1 MQNPAVDT
9 LINGLVH
16 ANTQADMLRYAH
28 ALDRV
33 LQWNYYWIP
42 NYYPPGTSTVW
53 WNRFG
58 MPNVQASND
67 EAIESWWEI
76 STTPLTNQQMTAE
89 RITPWQTRRAALMWA
104 YILRRLLLIIPTLV
118 IILLVNFVIVQAAPG
133 GPVEQAI
140 AHLQG
145 IGGASVGG
153 GSSEA
158 MSGSSRA
165 SRGLDPQLI
174 KDIEKQYGFDKPA
187 HERLWLMLK
196 SYAQLDFGKSF
207 FRGATVTDL
216 ILEKMPVTISLGL
229 WATLITYLV
238 SIPLGIRKA
247 VHHGSHFDVWSSTA
261 IIIGYAMPAFLFAMF
276 LIVVFAGGT
285 SLNWF
290 PVRGLVSDN
299 FESLST
305 LGKIADYFWHL
316 VLPVTALVIG
326 GFATLTILTKNSFL
340 NEITRQYVVTARAK
354 GLSERRVL
362 YGHVFRNA
370 MLLVVSGI
378 PQAFISVFFAG
389 SLLIEVIFSLDGLGR
404 MSYEA
409 AVSRDYPVVFGSL
422 FIFTLFGLLIK
433 LVGDLCYT
441 LVDPRIDF
449 AARNA

>member
-1 MQNPAVDT
+1 M
-9 LINGLVH
+9 
-16 ANTQADMLRYAH
+16 
-28 ALDRV
+28 
-33 LQWNYYWIP
+33 
-42 NYYPPGTSTVW
+42 
-53 WNRFG
+53 F
-58 MPNVQASND
+58 
-67 EAIESWWEI
+67 
-76 STTPLTNQQMTAE
+76 
-89 RITPWQTRRAALMWA
+89 A
-104 YILRRLLLIIPTLV
+104 YIVRRLLLIIPTLV

-145 IGGASVGG
+145 IGGGAVG
-153 GSSEA
+153 GSSGEGI
-158 MSGSSRA
+158 SGGSRA
-165 SRGLDPQLI
+165 SRGLDPKLI

-187 HERLWLMLK
+187 PERLWLMLK
-196 SYAQLDFGKSF
+196 SYTRLDFGNSF
-207 FRGATVTDL
+207 FRGSTVTDL

-247 VHHGSHFDVWSSTA
+247 VRHGSSFDVWSSTA
-261 IIIGYAMPAFLFAMF
+261 IVIGYAMPAFLFAMF
-276 LIVVFAGGT
+276 LIVLFAGGT

-290 PVRGLVSDN
+290 PVRGLVSEN
-299 FESLST
+299 FEELST
-305 LGKIADYFWHL
+305 VGKIADYFWHL

-370 MLLVVSGI
+370 MLLVISGI

-433 LVGDLCYT
+433 LIGDLCYT
-441 LVDPRIDF
+441 WVDPRIDF

>member
-1 MQNPAVDT
+1 M
-9 LINGLVH
+9 
-16 ANTQADMLRYAH
+16 
-28 ALDRV
+28 
-33 LQWNYYWIP
+33 
-42 NYYPPGTSTVW
+42 
-53 WNRFG
+53 F
-58 MPNVQASND
+58 
-67 EAIESWWEI
+67 
-76 STTPLTNQQMTAE
+76 
-89 RITPWQTRRAALMWA
+89 A
-104 YILRRLLLIIPTLV
+104 YIVRRLLLIIPTLV

-145 IGGASVGG
+145 IGGGAIG
-153 GSSEA
+153 GSAGEGLS
-158 MSGSSRA
+158 SGSRA
-165 SRGLDPQLI
+165 SRGLDPKLI

-187 HERLWLMLK
+187 PERLWLMLK
-196 SYAQLDFGKSF
+196 SYAQLDFGNSF

-216 ILEKMPVTISLGL
+216 ILEKMPVTLSLGL

-247 VHHGSHFDVWSSTA
+247 VRHGSSFDVWSSTA
-261 IIIGYAMPAFLFAMF
+261 IVIGYAMPAFLFAMF

-290 PVRGLVSDN
+290 PVRGLVSEN
-299 FESLST
+299 FDELST
-305 LGKIADYFWHL
+305 VGKVADYFWHL

-370 MLLVVSGI
+370 MLLVISGI

-433 LVGDLCYT
+433 LIGDLCYT

>member
-1 MQNPAVDT
+1 
-9 LINGLVH
+9 
-16 ANTQADMLRYAH
+16 ML
-28 ALDRV
+28 
-33 LQWNYYWIP
+33 
-42 NYYPPGTSTVW
+42 
-53 WNRFG
+53 
-58 MPNVQASND
+58 
-67 EAIESWWEI
+67 
-76 STTPLTNQQMTAE
+76 
-89 RITPWQTRRAALMWA
+89 A
-104 YILRRLLLIIPTLV
+104 YIVRRLLLIIPTLV

-145 IGGASVGG
+145 IGGGGVG
-153 GSSEA
+153 GSSGEGIS
-158 MSGSSRA
+158 SGSRA
-165 SRGLDPQLI
+165 SRGLDPKLI
-174 KDIEKQYGFDKPA
+174 ADIEKQYGFDKPA
-187 HERLWLMLK
+187 PERLWLMLK
-196 SYAQLDFGKSF
+196 SYAQMDFGNSF
-207 FRGATVTDL
+207 FRGKTVIEL

-247 VHHGSHFDVWSSTA
+247 VRHGSSFDVWSSTA
-261 IIIGYAMPAFLFAMF
+261 IVVGYAMPAFLFAMF

-290 PVRGLVSDN
+290 PVRGLVSEN
-299 FESLST
+299 FEELST
-305 LGKIADYFWHL
+305 VGKVADYFWHL
-316 VLPVTALVIG
+316 VLPVTSLVIG

-370 MLLVVSGI
+370 MLLVISGI
-378 PQAFISVFFAG
+378 PQAFIAVFFAG

-433 LVGDLCYT
+433 LIGDLCYT

-449 AARNA
+449 AERNA

>member
-1 MQNPAVDT
+1 M
-9 LINGLVH
+9 
-16 ANTQADMLRYAH
+16 
-28 ALDRV
+28 
-33 LQWNYYWIP
+33 
-42 NYYPPGTSTVW
+42 
-53 WNRFG
+53 F
-58 MPNVQASND
+58 
-67 EAIESWWEI
+67 
-76 STTPLTNQQMTAE
+76 
-89 RITPWQTRRAALMWA
+89 A
-104 YILRRLLLIIPTLV
+104 YIVRRLLLIIPTLV

-145 IGGASVGG
+145 IGGGAVG
-153 GSSEA
+153 GSSGDGVS
-158 MSGSSRA
+158 SGSRA
-165 SRGLDPQLI
+165 SRGLDPKLI

-187 HERLWLMLK
+187 PERLWLMLK
-196 SYAQLDFGKSF
+196 SYAQLDFGNSF
-207 FRGATVTDL
+207 FRGATVIDL

-247 VHHGSHFDVWSSTA
+247 VRHGSSFDVWSSTA
-261 IIIGYAMPAFLFAMF
+261 IVIGYAMPAFLFAMF

-290 PVRGLVSDN
+290 PVRGLVSEN
-299 FESLST
+299 FAELST
-305 LGKIADYFWHL
+305 VGKIADYFWHL
-316 VLPVTALVIG
+316 VLPVSALVIG
-326 GFATLTILTKNSFL
+326 GFGTLTILTKNSFL

-370 MLLVVSGI
+370 MLLVISGI

-433 LVGDLCYT
+433 LIGDLCYT

>member
-1 MQNPAVDT
+1 M
-9 LINGLVH
+9 
-16 ANTQADMLRYAH
+16 
-28 ALDRV
+28 
-33 LQWNYYWIP
+33 
-42 NYYPPGTSTVW
+42 
-53 WNRFG
+53 F
-58 MPNVQASND
+58 
-67 EAIESWWEI
+67 
-76 STTPLTNQQMTAE
+76 
-89 RITPWQTRRAALMWA
+89 A
-104 YILRRLLLIIPTLV
+104 YIVRRLLLIIPTLV

-145 IGGASVGG
+145 IGSGAVG
-153 GSSEA
+153 GSSGEGIS
-158 MSGSSRA
+158 SGSRA
-165 SRGLDPQLI
+165 SRGLDPKLI

-187 HERLWLMLK
+187 PERLWLMLK
-196 SYAQLDFGKSF
+196 SYAKLDFGNSF
-207 FRGATVTDL
+207 FRGKTVIDL

-247 VHHGSHFDVWSSTA
+247 VRHGSSFDVWSSTA
-261 IIIGYAMPAFLFAMF
+261 IVIGYAMPAFLFAMF

-290 PVRGLVSDN
+290 PVRGLVSEN
-299 FESLST
+299 FEELST
-305 LGKIADYFWHL
+305 VGKVADYFWHL

-370 MLLVVSGI
+370 MLLVISGI

-433 LVGDLCYT
+433 LIGDLCYT

>member
-1 MQNPAVDT
+1 M
-9 LINGLVH
+9 
-16 ANTQADMLRYAH
+16 
-28 ALDRV
+28 
-33 LQWNYYWIP
+33 
-42 NYYPPGTSTVW
+42 
-53 WNRFG
+53 F
-58 MPNVQASND
+58 
-67 EAIESWWEI
+67 
-76 STTPLTNQQMTAE
+76 
-89 RITPWQTRRAALMWA
+89 A
-104 YILRRLLLIIPTLV
+104 YIVRRLLLIIPTLV

-145 IGGASVGG
+145 IGGGGVG
-153 GSSEA
+153 GSSGEGIS
-158 MSGSSRA
+158 SGSRS
-165 SRGLDPQLI
+165 SRGLDPKLI
-174 KDIEKQYGFDKPA
+174 KDIEKQYGFDKSAP
-187 HERLWLMLK
+187 ERLWLMLK
-196 SYAQLDFGKSF
+196 SYAQLDFGNSF
-207 FRGATVTDL
+207 FRGSTVIDL

-247 VHHGSHFDVWSSTA
+247 VRHGSSFDVWSSTA
-261 IIIGYAMPAFLFAMF
+261 IVIGYAMPAFLFAMF

-290 PVRGLVSDN
+290 PVRGLVSEN
-299 FESLST
+299 FEELST
-305 LGKIADYFWHL
+305 VGKIADYFWHL
-316 VLPVTALVIG
+316 VLPVTSLVIG

-370 MLLVVSGI
+370 MLLVISGI

-404 MSYEA
+404 MSYDA

-433 LVGDLCYT
+433 LIGDLCYT

>member
-1 MQNPAVDT
+1 
-9 LINGLVH
+9 
-16 ANTQADMLRYAH
+16 MLAY
-28 ALDRV
+28 
-33 LQWNYYWIP
+33 
-42 NYYPPGTSTVW
+42 TV
-53 WNRFG
+53 
-58 MPNVQASND
+58 
-67 EAIESWWEI
+67 
-76 STTPLTNQQMTAE
+76 
-89 RITPWQTRRAALMWA
+89 
-104 YILRRLLLIIPTLV
+104 RRLLLIIPTLLV
-118 IILLVNFVIVQAAPG
+118 ILLVNFVIVQAAPG

-140 AHLQG
+140 ARLQG
-145 IGGASVGG
+145 IGGGAIGASSGEG
-153 GSSEA
+153 IGS
-158 MSGSSRA
+158 GSRA
-165 SRGLDPQLI
+165 SRGLDPKLI

-187 HERLWLMLK
+187 PERLWLMLK
-196 SYAQLDFGKSF
+196 SYARLDFGDSF
-207 FRGATVTDL
+207 FRGSSVIDL
-216 ILEKMPVTISLGL
+216 ILDKMPVTISLGL

-247 VHHGSHFDVWSSTA
+247 VRHGSQFDIWSSTA
-261 IIIGYAMPAFLFAMF
+261 IVVGYAMPAFLFAMF

-290 PVRGLVSDN
+290 PVRGLVSEN
-299 FESLST
+299 FEQLST
-305 LGKIADYFWHL
+305 VGKIADYFWHL
-316 VLPVTALVIG
+316 VLPVTSLVIG

-354 GLSERRVL
+354 GMSEQRVL

-370 MLLVVSGI
+370 MLLVVAGI

-433 LVGDLCYT
+433 LIGDLCYT

-449 AARNA
+449 CARSA

>member
-1 MQNPAVDT
+1 MFA
-9 LINGLVH
+9 
-16 ANTQADMLRYAH
+16 Y
-28 ALDRV
+28 
-33 LQWNYYWIP
+33 
-42 NYYPPGTSTVW
+42 TV
-53 WNRFG
+53 
-58 MPNVQASND
+58 
-67 EAIESWWEI
+67 
-76 STTPLTNQQMTAE
+76 
-89 RITPWQTRRAALMWA
+89 
-104 YILRRLLLIIPTLV
+104 RRLLLIIPTLV

-145 IGGASVGG
+145 IGGGNVG
-153 GSSEA
+153 GSSGEGVS
-158 MSGSSRA
+158 SGSRA
-165 SRGLDPQLI
+165 SRGLDPKLI

-187 HERLWLMLK
+187 PERLWLMLK
-196 SYAQLDFGKSF
+196 SYARLDFGNSF
-207 FRGATVTDL
+207 FRGSTVIDL

-247 VHHGSHFDVWSSTA
+247 VRHGSSFDVWSSTA
-261 IIIGYAMPAFLFAMF
+261 IVIGYAMPAFLFAMF

-290 PVRGLVSDN
+290 PVRGLVSEN
-299 FESLST
+299 FEELST
-305 LGKIADYFWHL
+305 VGKIADYFWHL

-370 MLLVVSGI
+370 MLLVISGI

-433 LVGDLCYT
+433 LIGDLCYT

>member
-1 MQNPAVDT
+1 M
-9 LINGLVH
+9 
-16 ANTQADMLRYAH
+16 
-28 ALDRV
+28 
-33 LQWNYYWIP
+33 
-42 NYYPPGTSTVW
+42 
-53 WNRFG
+53 F
-58 MPNVQASND
+58 
-67 EAIESWWEI
+67 
-76 STTPLTNQQMTAE
+76 
-89 RITPWQTRRAALMWA
+89 A
-104 YILRRLLLIIPTLV
+104 YIVRRLLLIIPTLV

-145 IGGASVGG
+145 IGGGGVG
-153 GSSEA
+153 GSSGEGIG
-158 MSGSSRA
+158 SGSRA
-165 SRGLDPQLI
+165 SRGLDPKLI

-187 HERLWLMLK
+187 PERLWLMLK
-196 SYAQLDFGKSF
+196 SYAQLDFGNSF
-207 FRGATVTDL
+207 FRGKTVIDL

-247 VHHGSHFDVWSSTA
+247 VRHGSSFDVWSSTA
-261 IIIGYAMPAFLFAMF
+261 IVVGYAMPAFLFAMF

-290 PVRGLVSDN
+290 PVRGLVSEN
-299 FESLST
+299 FEELST
-305 LGKIADYFWHL
+305 VGKIADYFWHL
-316 VLPVTALVIG
+316 VLPVTSLVIG

-362 YGHVFRNA
+362 YGHVLRNA
-370 MLLVVSGI
+370 MLLVISGI

-422 FIFTLFGLLIK
+422 FIFTLFGLLRK
-433 LVGDLCYT
+433 LIGDLCYT

>member
-1 MQNPAVDT
+1 M
-9 LINGLVH
+9 
-16 ANTQADMLRYAH
+16 
-28 ALDRV
+28 
-33 LQWNYYWIP
+33 
-42 NYYPPGTSTVW
+42 
-53 WNRFG
+53 
-58 MPNVQASND
+58 
-67 EAIESWWEI
+67 
-76 STTPLTNQQMTAE
+76 
-89 RITPWQTRRAALMWA
+89 
-104 YILRRLLLIIPTLV
+104 
-118 IILLVNFVIVQAAPG
+118 
-133 GPVEQAI
+133 EQAI

-145 IGGASVGG
+145 IGGGSVGG
-153 GSSEA
+153 SSGDGI
-158 MSGSSRA
+158 SGGSRA
-165 SRGLDPQLI
+165 SRGLDPKLI
-174 KDIEKQYGFDKPA
+174 KDIERQYGFDKPA
-187 HERLWLMLK
+187 PERLWLMLK
-196 SYAQLDFGKSF
+196 NYAHLDFGNSF
-207 FRGATVTDL
+207 FRGKSVIDL

-247 VHHGSHFDVWSSTA
+247 VRHGSSFDVWSSTA
-261 IIIGYAMPAFLFAMF
+261 IVIGYAMPAFLFAMF

-290 PVRGLVSDN
+290 PVRGLVSEN
-299 FESLST
+299 FEELST
-305 LGKIADYFWHL
+305 VGKIADYFWHL
-316 VLPVTALVIG
+316 VLPVTSLVIG

-370 MLLVVSGI
+370 MLLVISGI
-378 PQAFISVFFAG
+378 PQAFIAVFFAG

-409 AVSRDYPVVFGSL
+409 ALSRDYPVVFGSL

-433 LVGDLCYT
+433 LIGDLCYT

>member
-1 MQNPAVDT
+1 M
-9 LINGLVH
+9 
-16 ANTQADMLRYAH
+16 
-28 ALDRV
+28 
-33 LQWNYYWIP
+33 
-42 NYYPPGTSTVW
+42 
-53 WNRFG
+53 F
-58 MPNVQASND
+58 
-67 EAIESWWEI
+67 
-76 STTPLTNQQMTAE
+76 
-89 RITPWQTRRAALMWA
+89 A
-104 YILRRLLLIIPTLV
+104 YIVRRLLLIIPTLV

-145 IGGASVGG
+145 IGGGGVG
-153 GSSEA
+153 GSSGEG
-158 MSGSSRA
+158 MGSGSRA
-165 SRGLDPQLI
+165 SRGLDPKLI
-174 KDIEKQYGFDKPA
+174 NDIEKQYGFDKPA
-187 HERLWLMLK
+187 PERLWLMLK
-196 SYAQLDFGKSF
+196 SYAQLDFGNSF
-207 FRGATVTDL
+207 FRGKTVIDL

-247 VHHGSHFDVWSSTA
+247 VRHGSSFDVWSSTA
-261 IIIGYAMPAFLFAMF
+261 IVIGYAMPAFLFAMF

-290 PVRGLVSDN
+290 PVRGLVSEN
-299 FESLST
+299 FEELST
-305 LGKIADYFWHL
+305 VGKVADYFWHL
-316 VLPVTALVIG
+316 VLPVTSLVIG

-354 GLSERRVL
+354 GLSEHRVL

-370 MLLVVSGI
+370 MLLVISGI

-433 LVGDLCYT
+433 LIGDLCYT

>member
-1 MQNPAVDT
+1 
-9 LINGLVH
+9 
-16 ANTQADMLRYAH
+16 MLGY
-28 ALDRV
+28 L
-33 LQWNYYWIP
+33 
-42 NYYPPGTSTVW
+42 
-53 WNRFG
+53 
-58 MPNVQASND
+58 
-67 EAIESWWEI
+67 
-76 STTPLTNQQMTAE
+76 
-89 RITPWQTRRAALMWA
+89 
-104 YILRRLLLIIPTLV
+104 LRRLLLIIPTLLC
-118 IILLVNFVIVQAAPG
+118 ILLVNFFIVQAAPG

-140 AHLQG
+140 ARMQG
-145 IGGASVGG
+145 IGGASANPGAAPA
-153 GSSEA
+153 ET
-158 MSGSSRA
+158 MNTQSRA
-165 SRGLDPQLI
+165 SRGLDPKLI
-174 KDIEKQYGFDKPA
+174 KEIEHQYGFDKPL

-196 SYAQLDFGKSF
+196 NYAQLDFGNSF
-207 FRGATVTDL
+207 FRGAKVTDL
-216 ILEKMPVTISLGL
+216 IKQKMPVSISLGL
-229 WATLITYLV
+229 WATLLTYLI

-247 VHHGSHFDVWSSTA
+247 VKHGSHFDIWSSTA
-261 IIIGYAMPAFLFAMF
+261 IIIGYAMPAFLFAML

-285 SLNWF
+285 WLNWF
-290 PVRGLVSDN
+290 PVRGLVSEN
-299 FESLST
+299 FDQMST
-305 LGKIADYFWHL
+305 AGKVADYFWHL
-316 VLPVTALVIG
+316 ILPVSSLVIG

-354 GLSERRVL
+354 GMTERRVL

-449 AARNA
+449 SARNA